1 MAKYNA
7 TFTSVWDGGIEVI
20 SRCHVNKKTRMIT
33 KMGKNDIGDNEEML
47 DCLEKEYVVLDKD
60 ETKTKYPAHNI
71 DDVKDVK
78 PNEFYYE

>member
-7 TFTSVWDGGIEVI
+7 TFVSVWDGGIRVK
-20 SRCHVNKKTRMIT
+20 SRCRVNNKTRMIT

-47 DCLEKEYVVLDKD
+47 DILEREYVVVDGD
-60 ETKTKYPAHNI
+60 DTEYTTHNV
-71 DDVKDVK
+71 DGHANLK